1 MSLRTLLLAASTLS
15 ATAAAGKHRLHAR
28 DWIASDEIVGFN
40 QTVPDN
46 STGDLYLAYQP
57 YLKVVNGCVPFP
69 GVDAEGDT
77 EYVPYPPN
85 TSPTTLISPQE
96 NPPNKR

>member
-15 ATAAAGKHRLHAR
+15 ATAAAAAGKHRLHAR

-46 STGDLYLAYQP
+46 STGEIYLAYQP

-77 EYVPYPPN
+77 EYVPSPPI
-85 TSPTTLISPQE
+85 PPPKKILLISDKQ
-96 NPPNKR
+96 